1 MRLIGASLEGD
12 KLQHARSIEC
22 FENERNGG
30 RNERNGSSERAS
42 EGQRTKTLG
51 SLRVSG
57 GGDGEGGGIV
67 RTGRVESTA
76 SEERAIYLPGANSG
90 KLPSSSMIRL

>member
-51 SLRVSG
+51 LTE
-57 GGDGEGGGIV
+57 GDDVGGGIV

>member
-51 SLRVSG
+51 LTEGHDV
-57 GGDGEGGGIV
+57 GGGIV